1 MTIPLRNTIFEK
13 IKEANSLTDVELYKS
28 LTKDGLNLPEDKFN
42 KLLLDLEILGLI
54 KVAWFTKDERRIE
67 VIVVEKEEDPIEK
80 QNKEVNSLTDV
91 ELYKSLTKDGQN
103 LPEDKFNKL
112 LLDLEILGLIKVA
125 WFTKD
130 ERRIEVIVIEKEE
143 DPIEKQNK
151 EVMEKD
157 YEASFPGLDK

>member
-1 MTIPLRNTIFEK
+1 MTIPLRNTIYDK
-13 IKEANSLTDVELYKS
+13 IKEVNSLTDVELYKS
-28 LTKDGLNLPEDKFN
+28 LTKDELNIPEDKFN

-67 VIVVEKEEDPIEK
+67 
-80 QNKEVNSLTDV
+80 L
-91 ELYKSLTKDGQN
+91 
-103 LPEDKFNKL
+103 
-112 LLDLEILGLIKVA
+112 
-125 WFTKD
+125 
-130 ERRIEVIVIEKEE
+130 IVIKKEE

>member
-1 MTIPLRNTIFEK
+1 MTIPLRNTIYEK
-13 IKEANSLTDVELYKS
+13 IKEVNSLTDVELYKS

-67 VIVVEKEEDPIEK
+67 MIVVEKEEDPIE
-80 QNKEVNSLTDV
+80 
-91 ELYKSLTKDGQN
+91 
-103 LPEDKFNKL
+103 
-112 LLDLEILGLIKVA
+112 A
-125 WFTKD
+125 
-130 ERRIEVIVIEKEE
+130 
-143 DPIEKQNK
+143 QNK

>member
-13 IKEANSLTDVELYKS
+13 IKEVNSLTDVELYKS

-67 VIVVEKEEDPIEK
+67 MIVVEKEEDPIE
-80 QNKEVNSLTDV
+80 
-91 ELYKSLTKDGQN
+91 
-103 LPEDKFNKL
+103 
-112 LLDLEILGLIKVA
+112 A
-125 WFTKD
+125 
-130 ERRIEVIVIEKEE
+130 
-143 DPIEKQNK
+143 QNK